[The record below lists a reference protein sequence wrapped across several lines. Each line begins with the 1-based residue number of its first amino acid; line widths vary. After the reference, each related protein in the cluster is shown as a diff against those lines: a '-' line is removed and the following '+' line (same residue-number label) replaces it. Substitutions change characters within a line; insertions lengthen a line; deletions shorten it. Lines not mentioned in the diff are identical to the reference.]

1 MHGPAD
7 HPETGTPQLR
17 RPNILWYCSDQQ
29 RLLRTA
35 GRSAQPTRSKNTIA
49 DVTLAESLPVQSRN
63 TVAAPSAT
71 AS

>member
-1 MHGPAD
+1 MPVN
-7 HPETGTPQLR
+7 PVLWWTGAIVAITSRCQPKPRSVELLAAHS
-17 RPNILWYCSDQQ
+17 RPIS
-29 RLLRTA
+29 TA
-35 GRSAQPTRSKNTIA
+35 TRSKNTIA